1 MKKILSIALVALVGL
16 FLGACSDSKNKES
29 NASVELKVG
38 TAPNYKP
45 FNFKQD
51 SKLTG
56 FDTDLIEEIAK
67 KNGIEIVWVETNFDG
82 LIPALKAG
90 KIDMIASAMSA
101 TDERRQSVDFTKPY
115 YMSKNLYLKLKNNDS
130 LQTKNDLEGK
140 KIGVQLGTL
149 QENTAK
155 AIKNAQV
162 QSNKDLNIAV
172 LALKNN
178 KIDAIVA
185 DQDTAK
191 GFLAENPELVSFY
204 QTLKKALLKAD
215 VHHKVTKELLTL
227 IEEDVKQNGIGQK
240 QFLNAIK
247 INLENILSV
256 NGKNQGFV
264 FTSKPPTV
272 VLMAGLQ
279 GGGKTT
285 STIKLAN
292 YLKLRNKKVLVAAC
306 DLQRLAAVEQL
317 RQLCE
322 ANEIELFFIENEKD
336 PIRVAKEALKKAESS
351 MVDVLLVD
359 TAGRLAIDEA
369 LMDELRAVKD
379 VLNPDEIFYVADAMS
394 GQDGVKTAASFNEVL
409 GISGVILSKFD
420 ADTKGGVALGI
431 AKQIGIPLR
440 FIGVGEKVADLEV
453 FIPDRIVS
461 RIMGEG
467 DLATLAEKTAAI
479 IDEKEAKKLNQ
490 KIKKGEFNFNDF
502 LNQMESIKKLGS
514 MKSLIGMI
522 PCSRCLCCI

>member
-1 MKKILSIALVALVGL
+1 MFELVSESFKSAI
-16 FLGACSDSKNKES
+16 NKLRF
-29 NASVELKVG
+29 V
-38 TAPNYKP
+38 
-45 FNFKQD
+45 D
-51 SKLTG
+51 
-56 FDTDLIEEIAK
+56 
-67 KNGIEIVWVETNFDG
+67 
-82 LIPALKAG
+82 
-90 KIDMIASAMSA
+90 
-101 TDERRQSVDFTKPY
+101 DEK
-115 YMSKNLYLKLKNNDS
+115 
-130 LQTKNDLEGK
+130 
-140 KIGVQLGTL
+140 
-149 QENTAK
+149 
-155 AIKNAQV
+155 
-162 QSNKDLNIAV
+162 
-172 LALKNN
+172 ALKN
-178 KIDAIVA
+178 A
-185 DQDTAK
+185 
-191 GFLAENPELVSFY
+191 LE
-204 QTLKKALLKAD
+204 TLKKALLKAD

-227 IEEDVKQNGIGQK
+227 IEDAKQNGIGQK

-264 FTSKPPTV
+264 FASKPPTV

-522 PCSRCLCCI
+522 PGLGGMANAVKDIDLDNSKEIIRIKAMISSMTPKERENPDLLNNARKRRIAEGAGLSQVEVNRFLKQFSNAAKLAKRFSGKKGMESLTQMMSQARRQF